1 MSSYFDEVKKYQ
13 EKILNIKKYKRAY
26 YIKNYDVYK
35 ERNRIYRLKK
45 KEEQNKIEKVY
56 S

>member
-1 MSSYFDEVKKYQ
+1 MSSYFEEVEKYRK
-13 EKILNIKKYKRAY
+13 KILIIKNYKRAY

-45 KEEQNKIEKVY
+45 KEEQINL
-56 S
+56 